1 MSESEQSGEARL
13 VIAVVHDKDADAL
26 ESGLNEARFQV
37 TRLKSSGGFLKEG
50 NTTFFIGTRQEY
62 VDELLDIIEENCRC
76 RSRTIAPMSPLASE
90 LESYYSLPMEVEIGG
105 ATVFVLDVEQFKKI

>member
-1 MSESEQSGEARL
+1 MSEAENDARL
-13 VIAVVHDKDADAL
+13 VVAVVHDKDADEL
-26 ESGLNEARFQV
+26 EAGLNEARYQV

-50 NTTFFIGTRQEY
+50 NTTFFIGTDKEY
-62 VDELLDIIEENCRC
+62 VDELLEVIENNCRC
-76 RSRTIAPMSPLASE
+76 RKKTIAPMSPLATE

>member
-1 MSESEQSGEARL
+1 MNEGGEQVRL
-13 VIAVVHDKDADAL
+13 VVAVVHDKDADEL

-50 NTTFFIGTRQEY
+50 NTTFFIGTEAEY
-62 VDELLDIIEENCRC
+62 VDELLEIIEDKCRC
-76 RSRTIAPMSPLASE
+76 RKKTIAPMSPLATE